1 VKNTNTEKNK
11 MKNAKKSLV
20 LLGASF
26 GAACYLLTSGCTTT
40 TETVTPPSGT
50 NAATTNVVTTTQ
62 GLDQATVAQIDA
74 AVSNIVA
81 NAPAAIADAQ
91 AISALVHGTNK

>member
-1 VKNTNTEKNK
+1 
-11 MKNAKKSLV
+11 MKRTKKALL

-26 GAACYLLTSGCTTT
+26 GAACCLLTAGCTTT

-50 NAATTNVVTTTQ
+50 NGATTNVVTTTK

-74 AVSNIVA
+74 AVSNIMA

-91 AISALVHGTNK
+91 AISALVHGTNR